1 MQQPTSRQLYAYW
14 DGLRNGRIA
23 PRRFEIDPARIARL
37 LHETFIAECTG
48 LLEFRFRLAGTKIC
62 QQFGRELRGVDFLGL
77 WSVED
82 RDAVASLVRNV
93 QTDGAVAHGVFH
105 GFSRTHRKAS
115 FEFTLM
121 PLIHTDL
128 AINRLLGTITAIEPP
143 FWLGTEPLASF
154 EVAELHLHW
163 PDGTPAF
170 MTNGGAE
177 VIRLSRQ
184 HLRVVE
190 GGLPGRTD

>member
-23 PRRFEIDPARIARL
+23 PRRFEIDPARIAGL

-82 RDAVASLVRNV
+82 RDAMASLVCNV

-128 AINRLLGTITAIEPP
+128 AINRLLGAITAIEPP
-143 FWLGTEPLASF
+143 FWLGTEPLVSF
-154 EVAELHLHW
+154 EVSDLHLHW
-163 PDGTPAF
+163 PDGAPAF

-177 VIRLSRQ
+177 VIRLSPRRF
-184 HLRVVE
+184 RVHE

>member
-23 PRRFEIDPARIARL
+23 PRRFEVDPSRIASI

-77 WSVED
+77 WPVAD
-82 RDAVASLVRNV
+82 RDAMASLVRNV
-93 QTDGAVAHGVFH
+93 QTDGAVAHGMFH

-115 FEFTLM
+115 FEFILM
-121 PLIHTDL
+121 PLIHTDRT
-128 AINRLLGTITAIEPP
+128 INRLLGAITAIEPP

-154 EVAELHLHW
+154 EVSELHLQW
-163 PDGTPAF
+163 PDGAPAF
-170 MTNGGAE
+170 ISNADAE
-177 VIRLSRQ
+177 VISLSSRRF
-184 HLRVVE
+184 RVVE

>member
-23 PRRFEIDPARIARL
+23 PRRFEIDPARIASL
-37 LHETFIAECTG
+37 LHEIFIAECTG
-48 LLEFRFRLAGTKIC
+48 LHEFRFRLAGTKIC

-82 RDAVASLVRNV
+82 RDAMASLVRNV

-105 GFSRTHRKAS
+105 GFSPTHRKAS

-128 AINRLLGTITAIEPP
+128 AINRLLGAITAIEPP

-154 EVAELHLHW
+154 EVSELHLHW
-163 PDGTPAF
+163 PDGAPAF

-177 VIRLSRQ
+177 IIRLGPRRF
-184 HLRVVE
+184 RVVE

>member
-23 PRRFEIDPARIARL
+23 PRRFEIDPARIAGL
-37 LHETFIAECTG
+37 LHETFIAECIG

-82 RDAVASLVRNV
+82 RDAMASLVRNV

-128 AINRLLGTITAIEPP
+128 AINRLLGAITAIEPP
-143 FWLGTEPLASF
+143 FWLGTEPLVSF
-154 EVAELHLHW
+154 EVSDLHLHW
-163 PDGTPAF
+163 PDGAPAF

-177 VIRLSRQ
+177 VIRLSPRRF
-184 HLRVVE
+184 RVHE

>member
-23 PRRFEIDPARIARL
+23 PRRFEIDPARIASL
-37 LHETFIAECTG
+37 LHEIFIAECTG

-77 WSVED
+77 WSAED
-82 RDAVASLVRNV
+82 RDAMASLVRNV

-105 GFSRTHRKAS
+105 GFSPTHRKAS

-128 AINRLLGTITAIEPP
+128 AINRLLGAITAIEPP
-143 FWLGTEPLASF
+143 FWLGTEPLTSF
-154 EVAELHLHW
+154 EVSELHLHW

-177 VIRLSRQ
+177 IIRLSPRRF
-184 HLRVVE
+184 HVVE